1 MFSLLVPAALCS
13 IAGGY
18 LGTKFA
24 IKGGS
29 KRIRKVMFV
38 VLALLFAKMIYDYAF

>member
-1 MFSLLVPAALCS
+1 MYSILLPAALCS

-18 LGTKFA
+18 LGARFA

-29 KRIRKVMFV
+29 KRIRKVMFL
-38 VLALLFAKMIYDYAF
+38 VLALLFAKIIYDYLF